1 MEENEGEMEKG
12 VKEKQGVQASPVSAV
27 LRSKW
32 CFLKVVPEEA
42 SCLML

>member
-1 MEENEGEMEKG
+1 MEENEVEMEKG
-12 VKEKQGVQASPVSAV
+12 VKEKQGIQASPVSAV